1 MPLIWIQILWDR
13 KRRRKRISDKYIMR
27 IKHII
32 NEKERTAFGRGI
44 ARGFTSTQKGGLL
57 GPDSAEQAIKN
68 FFTKTGDDP
77 KKEKP
82 KSDVK
87 TKNTVVTKK
96 PADATKPTE
105 KGKPAPAPAPA
116 APAQEP
122 TQAEPQ
128 APKPGDDFPVGY
140 AGGEKYKV
148 RVGDTVDY
156 TNAAGKDRQA
166 KVTKLLQ
173 TRDKDGDLQIELSLK
188 GATYALD
195 RKKITKVNGKDW
207 KFTESKEETMSK
219 AIKEGLADLA
229 GRAEADHEV
238 QMARADLYKIA
249 KYAIKLHDMLKGVSE
264 ETGLEG
270 WQQAKIT
277 KAADYIGSVYHN
289 LDYDMK
295 FGEGINEAKTR
306 ATCGCNS
313 ECGHCGGKHTME
325 EVGDKCECCGNIVKE
340 VPVNE
345 AKQCN
350 CGPDCACGGNCGAD
364 CNCGPDCGNVKEGKS
379 PYKKG
384 SAKYKKHMAAKHAAM
399 GEDAYKKSI
408 AEKLSK
414 KLEANVTPPT
424 KPAKIDA
431 KDIKAK
437 QIKPNKGNNS

>member
-1 MPLIWIQILWDR
+1 
-13 KRRRKRISDKYIMR
+13 MR

-57 GPDSAEQAIKN
+57 GRDSAEQAIKN

-82 KSDVK
+82 KPDVK

-105 KGKPAPAPAPA
+105 KGKP

-295 FGEGINEAKTR
+295 FGEGMNEAKEE
-306 ATCGCNS
+306 ATCGCGPD
-313 ECGHCGGKHTME
+313 CGHCGGKHTMA
-325 EVGDKCECCGNIVKE
+325 EVGKKCECCGNEVKA
-340 VPVNE
+340 V
-345 AKQCN
+345 A
-350 CGPDCACGGNCGAD
+350 A
-364 CNCGPDCGNVKEGKS
+364 EGKS
-379 PYKKG
+379 PHKKG

-414 KLEANVTPPT
+414 KLEANVTPPS

-437 QIKPNKGNNS
+437 QIKPNKGNNN